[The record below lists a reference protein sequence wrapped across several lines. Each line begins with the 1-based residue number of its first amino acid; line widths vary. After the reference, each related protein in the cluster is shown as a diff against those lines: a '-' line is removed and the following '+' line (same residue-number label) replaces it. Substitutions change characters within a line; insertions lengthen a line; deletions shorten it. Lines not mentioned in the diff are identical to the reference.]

1 MLNAGVSR
9 AETGAQQALAVRAR
23 LRELNLR
30 DPALQ
35 VHLFDTLVAGG
46 LLYGA
51 EIWGAGRLTIDK
63 LTGEGVHRGYV
74 RGVLR
79 VRCAGTPAPC
89 LLAELGRFP
98 LYVAAAKMIC
108 KFWNRLVTMDAD
120 RLLLFIQDLDQA
132 RSGVKGCWSHRVSSF
147 LNSIGLRTDLLVPA
161 RIDIDHV
168 VTNLKV
174 AYIADANSAT
184 GTKLAGYL
192 NRVEPLSLSS
202 YTTASSLS
210 SVRSARAR
218 RHLAQFRTGSHWLQ
232 VEAGRFGRGC
242 LPREQ
247 RLCTRCSLSVVDDES
262 HMLFW
267 CPAFDG
273 LRLQF
278 TDLCWVPEDVCRF
291 LKQHDCRVALF
302 LSSCAR
308 LCSRGAW
315 VKDHA
320 LWTLCPL
327 FGWPARLLSQPSGP
341 VLLVGVSAGFPDLNY
356 ILIRLTIFA

>member
-1 MLNAGVSR
+1 MSR

-30 DPALQ
+30 DPALE
-35 VHLFDTLVAGG
+35 VCLFDNLVAGG

-63 LTGEGVHRGYV
+63 FTGEGVHRGYL
-74 RGVLR
+74 RSVLG

-108 KFWNRLVTMDAD
+108 KFWNRLVSMDAD
-120 RLLLFIQDLDQA
+120 RLLKVMFVQELDQA
-132 RSGVKGCWSHRVSSF
+132 RSGVKGCWSRRVSSF

-161 RIDIDHV
+161 LIDIDHV
-168 VTNLKV
+168 VTNPKV
-174 AYIADANSAT
+174 AYLVDVNSAT
-184 GTKLAGYL
+184 GTKLARYL

-202 YTTASSLS
+202 YAIASYLS

-218 RHLAQFRTGSHWLQ
+218 RHLVHFRTGSHWLQ
-232 VEAGRFGRGC
+232 VEAGRFGRAR

-247 RLCTRCSLSVVDDES
+247 RLCTRCSLSVVDY
-262 HMLFW
+262 MLFR

-273 LRLQF
+273 YACSSQ
-278 TDLCWVPEDVCRF
+278 TYAGY
-291 LKQHDCRVALF
+291 LKM
-302 LSSCAR
+302 CAG
-308 LCSRGAW
+308 S
-315 VKDHA
+315 
-320 LWTLCPL
+320 
-327 FGWPARLLSQPSGP
+327 
-341 VLLVGVSAGFPDLNY
+341 
-356 ILIRLTIFA
+356 